1 VYQTA
6 KSSLTP
12 YTYIRME
19 SGGVIAE
26 AGWDSLGLTSQ
37 AEESE
42 MMEQLLGTFPSNGEE
57 EHQELPWSVQATHAY
72 YAHCNG
78 SSNAYS
84 SASSNSVGS
93 LVLDV
98 PSDYGGFYLGDS
110 NGIGSCTAALDLNMV
125 QEQGAAQFMD
135 AIFNPS
141 YGNGHSSC
149 DDLGDSSMNLLD
161 SIDTSNKRKR
171 QDQGKIA
178 DQTSGRKYSR
188 KADSKRTKKAMQ
200 CEGDDGTTADTSKQS
215 LSCCTSEID
224 SNAFQEPPVAS
235 KPKGKAQA
243 GRQTTDPQSLY
254 ARKRR
259 EKINERLKVLQNL
272 VPNGTKVD
280 ISTMLEEAVEYVKFL
295 QLQIKVRLF
304 HSSVQNFIHFE
315 CMC

>member
-1 VYQTA
+1 
-6 KSSLTP
+6 
-12 YTYIRME
+12 ME

-93 LVLDV
+93 LILDV

-141 YGNGHSSC
+141 YGNGDSSC

-161 SIDTSNKRKR
+161 SIDTSNKRKC

-200 CEGDDGTTADTSKQS
+200 CEGDDGTTTDTNKQS

-224 SNAFQEPPVAS
+224 SNASQEPPVAS
-235 KPKGKAQA
+235 KPKSKAQA

-272 VPNGTKVD
+272 VPNGTKVS
-280 ISTMLEEAVEYVKFL
+280 ISATCP
-295 QLQIKVRLF
+295 
-304 HSSVQNFIHFE
+304 S
-315 CMC
+315 